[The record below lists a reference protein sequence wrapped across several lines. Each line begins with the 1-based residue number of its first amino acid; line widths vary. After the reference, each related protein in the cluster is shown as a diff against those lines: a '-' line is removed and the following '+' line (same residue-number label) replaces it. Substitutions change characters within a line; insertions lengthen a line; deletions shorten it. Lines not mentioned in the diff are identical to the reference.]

1 MFNNSLLNTFL
12 SNCLFSIISFVYV
25 YVFFLICL
33 FSLTM
38 SYSSLIT
45 GSLIVNFV
53 PLPRSLSTEMSPWC
67 KMTIFL
73 T

>member
-1 MFNNSLLNTFL
+1 MFNNSLLNSFL
-12 SNCLFSIISFVYV
+12 SNCLFSIISFV

-45 GSLIVNFV
+45 GSFIVNFV

>member
-25 YVFFLICL
+25 FFLICL
-33 FSLTM
+33 FSFTM

-53 PLPRSLSTEMSPWC
+53 PLPRSLSTEMSPSC
-67 KMTIFL
+67 KMTIFV